1 MNETDD
7 QEFPEGPSKSQRKR
21 ESTALQD
28 LGEALEALPAD
39 RLARVEMPDALR
51 DAIMEA
57 RRIRQ
62 HGALRRQR
70 QYVGKLM
77 RSVDPAPIRA
87 QLAVF
92 EGQSHAHTAWLHHI
106 ENLRE
111 RLLSD
116 DNALALLIADHPALD
131 TQRWHTMVRNARKE
145 RAEHKAP
152 RAFREIFQELKLL
165 IPEPRQ
171 DLAPN
176 DEADETQDDD
186 NE

>member
-1 MNETDD
+1 MNETDE

-21 ESTALQD
+21 DSTALQE

-51 DAIMEA
+51 DAILEA

-62 HGALRRQR
+62 FGALRRQR
-70 QYVGKLM
+70 QYIGKLM

-111 RLLSD
+111 RLLAD
-116 DNALALLIADHPALD
+116 EKALAQLIADHPTLD
-131 TQRWHTMVRNARKE
+131 PQHWHTMIRNARRE

-152 RAFREIFQELKLL
+152 RAYREIFQALKEL
-165 IPEPRQ
+165 IPEPKQ
-171 DLAPN
+171 DLAAAGGP
-176 DEADETQDDD
+176 DETQEDDH
-186 NE
+186 E